1 MYIAE
6 IKGKLPT
13 QLSKSE
19 DILTSNVFSFFKYA
33 DRNVFLKDFLSGL
46 GITLS
51 IDELNEAEFVFW
63 PRFDDN
69 TEPDLVIIAGK
80 YYILFE
86 AKYFSDF
93 GKETRDHKSQLIRE
107 IEGGLLESKALGKEF
122 ILVAITADYYY
133 VKEKYLEII
142 TKQFCNVKWI
152 NWQTVSSMLLRLL
165 ETEGSNLPNYSFALD
180 LYNLLVKKDLRTFR
194 SFLDVKGVFSP
205 LDRDEIFFSAKT
217 ARFRGSFLGF
227 LSIPEGLRDVNKVDK
242 HIFFKRTYFSKLV
255 CDIKIPN
262 IIFYGG

>member
-33 DRNVFLKDFLSGL
+33 DRKVFLKDFLSGL
-46 GITLS
+46 SITLS
-51 IDELNEAEFVFW
+51 IDELEEAEFIFW
-63 PRFDDN
+63 PKFDDN
-69 TEPDLVIIAGK
+69 TEPDLVIIAGS

-93 GKETRDHKSQLIRE
+93 GKETCDHKSQLIRE

-133 VKEKYLEII
+133 VKEKYLEIM
-142 TKQFCNVKWI
+142 TKQFCDVKWI
-152 NWQTVSSMLLRLL
+152 NWQSVSSMLLRLI
-165 ETEGSNLPNYSFALD
+165 ETEGLKLPNYFFAVD

-194 SFLDVKGVFSP
+194 SFLEVKGVFS
-205 LDRDEIFFSAKT
+205 LLNRDEIFFSAKT
-217 ARFRGSFLGF
+217 ARYRGNFIGF
-227 LSIPEGLRDVNKVDK
+227 LSIPEGLHYVNKVDK
-242 HIFFKRTYFSKLV
+242 HIFFRRTYFSKLA

-262 IIFYGG
+262 ILFYGG